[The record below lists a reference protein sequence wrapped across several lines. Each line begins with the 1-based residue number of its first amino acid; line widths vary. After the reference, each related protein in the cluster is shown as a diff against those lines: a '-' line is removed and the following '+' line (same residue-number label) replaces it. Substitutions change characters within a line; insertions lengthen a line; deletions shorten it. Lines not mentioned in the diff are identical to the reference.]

1 MTIII
6 FSNDFQFSA
15 ALQELPKPFQEGASK
30 ALQALHTPSHSNPD
44 SPDMAKYPRS
54 KSSMQGK
61 LRIFLFSSA
70 SKLNLDY
77 ASSSSFLSSK
87 RGSQEIETSDTF
99 NKTIKDMTANF
110 SIQLGKIDNDDEFMA
125 IEQVNSIT

>member
-1 MTIII
+1 M
-6 FSNDFQFSA
+6 
-15 ALQELPKPFQEGASK
+15 PKPFQEGASK

-61 LRIFLFSSA
+61 LHFFVSSA

-87 RGSQEIETSDTF
+87 RGSQEIDSSDTLS
-99 NKTIKDMTANF
+99 KTIKDMTANF
-110 SIQLGKIDNDDEFMA
+110 SYQLGKIDNDDEFLA
-125 IEQVNSIT
+125 VEQVN

>member
-1 MTIII
+1 MVISRLVGWCNEQKSPEVRTEASAAIRALFGLNPAQVMIQNPNYY
-6 FSNDFQFSA
+6 SPCFQFSA

-61 LRIFLFSSA
+61 HP
-70 SKLNLDY
+70 
-77 ASSSSFLSSK
+77 
-87 RGSQEIETSDTF
+87 
-99 NKTIKDMTANF
+99 
-110 SIQLGKIDNDDEFMA
+110 
-125 IEQVNSIT
+125 

>member
-1 MTIII
+1 
-6 FSNDFQFSA
+6 
-15 ALQELPKPFQEGASK
+15 
-30 ALQALHTPSHSNPD
+30 
-44 SPDMAKYPRS
+44 
-54 KSSMQGK
+54 MQGK
-61 LRIFLFSSA
+61 LHFFVSSA

-125 IEQVNSIT
+125 NEQVTTIIANLTLLTVYYASYLKRVNDKLFRR